1 MRRMTGSERREAIL
15 NRIKSSERPVAG
27 RALAASYDVSRQV
40 IVQDIGALREKGYGI
55 IATNRG
61 YLCQVQRVFQ
71 VCHTDQQIE
80 DELNV
85 MVDLGG
91 VVMDVFVQHEIYGKI
106 RAELNVSSRRKVE
119 AFCRELREGRS
130 SPLKNITSGVHYHTV
145 SADSDETLEQIRQAL
160 AERGYLVKTK
170 GG

>member
-1 MRRMTGSERREAIL
+1 MGQEERRREIL
-15 NRIKSSERPVAG
+15 EYIRESRRPVSG
-27 RALAASYDVSRQV
+27 SLLAEKCGVSRQV

-91 VVMDVFVQHEIYGKI
+91 VVMDDFVQHEIYGKI

-119 AFCRELREGRS
+119 AFCRELREGRP

-145 SADSDETLEQIRQAL
+145 SADSDETLEQNRQAL

>member
-1 MRRMTGSERREAIL
+1 MGQEERRREIL
-15 NRIKSSERPVAG
+15 EYIRESRRPVSG
-27 RALAASYDVSRQV
+27 SLLAEKCGVSRQV

-119 AFCRELREGRS
+119 AFCRELREGGS

>member
-1 MRRMTGSERREAIL
+1 MGQEDRRREIL
-15 NRIKSSERPVAG
+15 EYIRESRRPVSG
-27 RALAASYDVSRQV
+27 SLLAEKCGVSRQV

-106 RAELNVSSRRKVE
+106 RAELNVSSRRKVA